1 MKNQI
6 PIAMKI
12 IQKKKKSIKYNP
24 LLPLLSSSLPKKSQ
38 IITFT

>member
-12 IQKKKKSIKYNP
+12 IQKKKKKVLNTIHSY
-24 LLPLLSSSLPKKSQ
+24 LSFPALFQKNLK
-38 IITFT
+38 